1 MPPVRR
7 SVALWSAVIAAVMS
21 AVYFLRLNAVVGLM
35 VDDAWYVVLAK
46 ALSEGAGFRLISS
59 AATPIQPLYP
69 PGFPAVLS
77 LVFHID
83 PEFPRNVFLLKSVS
97 ISAMLGTGL

>member
-1 MPPVRR
+1 MPPVHR
-7 SVALWSAVIAAVMS
+7 SVVVGGAAIALAIT
-21 AVYFLRLNAVVGLM
+21 AVYLLRLNSVVGLM

-59 AATPIQPLYP
+59 AAAPIQPLYP

-77 LVFHID
+77 IIFSID
-83 PEFPRNVFLLKSVS
+83 PEFPRNLWLLKSVS
-97 ISAMLGTGL
+97 IV